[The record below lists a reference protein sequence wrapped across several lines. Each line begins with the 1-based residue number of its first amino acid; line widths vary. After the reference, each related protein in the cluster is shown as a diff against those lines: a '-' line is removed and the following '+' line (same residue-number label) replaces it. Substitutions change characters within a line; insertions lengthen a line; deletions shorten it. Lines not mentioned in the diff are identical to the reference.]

1 MKKFFG
7 RLIATLG
14 FLMAIA
20 IIIGLSRGDELY
32 YIMIGAAVLFALAII
47 AGLVEKLIR
56 RIRRSE

>member
-1 MKKFFG
+1 MRTFFR
-7 RLIATLG
+7 RLFVTLI

-20 IIIGLSRGDELY
+20 MIIGLSQGDELY

-56 RIRRSE
+56 RMRRE